1 MANASAKV
9 SRPPPRAPLPGP
21 VEWLRENLFSSW
33 GNSVLTLLAL
43 FALYW
48 TVVPFVRWALIDAA
62 WTGTGRDDC
71 LAFESGACWPFV
83 SERIGQIIYG
93 FYDVAERWRVDLTLI
108 GLALGILW
116 LTLPGLPAKG
126 PVGAVMVLV
135 YPIVAFV
142 LLAGGF
148 GLEEVP
154 TTRWGGLLMTLVV
167 AITGIVAS
175 LPLGI
180 LLALGR
186 RSELPVVK
194 GLSVAF
200 IELWRGVPLV
210 TVLFMAANMLPLF
223 VGLSVN
229 KLLAAL
235 IAVALFSSAYMAEV
249 IRGGLQA
256 IPKGQYEAAAAMG
269 LPYWQSMAFVILPQA
284 LRLSLPNI
292 VGNFIGLLK
301 DTSLISIIGFFDL
314 LGIVQAGA
322 TDPEWATPNTA
333 LTGYAFVG
341 AVFWAMCF
349 GMSRY
354 AKHLEGA
361 LGAGGRR

>member
-1 MANASAKV
+1 MIDR
-9 SRPPPRAPLPGP
+9 RPPSVPLPGP
-21 VEWLRENLFSSW
+21 IEWLRENLFSSW
-33 GNSVLTLLAL
+33 GNAALTFVAL
-43 FALYW
+43 FVLYW
-48 TVVPFVRWALIDAA
+48 TVVPFVEWAFVNAA
-62 WTGTGRDDC
+62 WVGTDRAAC
-71 LAFESGACWPFV
+71 LPHENGACWPFV
-83 SERIGQIIYG
+83 VERLGQFIYG
-93 FYDVAERWRVDLTLI
+93 FYEAAERWRVDIALMA
-108 GLALGILW
+108 LALGLLW
-116 LTLPGLPAKG
+116 LTLPGMPART
-126 PVGAVMVLV
+126 PVGALMLIV
-135 YPIVAFV
+135 YPVVAFV
-142 LLAGGF
+142 LLVGGF
-148 GLEEVP
+148 GLERVP
-154 TTRWGGLLMTLVV
+154 VERWGGLIITLVV
-167 AITGIVAS
+167 AVTGIVAS

-223 VGLSVN
+223 LGLSVN

-249 IRGGLQA
+249 VRGGLQA

-269 LPYWQSMAFVILPQA
+269 LSYWQSMAFVILPQA

-301 DTSLISIIGFFDL
+301 DTSLVSIIGFFDL
-314 LGIVQAGA
+314 LGIAQLGTADAV
-322 TDPEWATPNTA
+322 WATPNTA

-341 AVFWAMCF
+341 AVFWTMCF
-349 GMSRY
+349 SMSRY
-354 AKHLEGA
+354 AKHMEGV
-361 LGAGGRR
+361 LDQGEKR